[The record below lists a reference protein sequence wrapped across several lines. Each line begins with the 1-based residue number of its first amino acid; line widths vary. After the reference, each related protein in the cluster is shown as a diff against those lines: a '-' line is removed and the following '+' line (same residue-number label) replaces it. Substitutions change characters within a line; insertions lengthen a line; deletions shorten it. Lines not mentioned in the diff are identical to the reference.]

1 MIVAI
6 NNDPEASIFKEC
18 DYGIVGDAVEVAREM
33 IAKTRA
39 IKG

>member
-6 NNDPEASIFKEC
+6 NNDPEASIFKVC